1 MLPLRFTG
9 GSSGIGVGRHGTHR
23 GSRKGASMDVLLLIG
38 RFCFG
43 IMFVRSGIFGHFRSY
58 RPTTGYAAAK
68 KIPMPGAA
76 VLLSGFMIILG
87 GLGIILGA
95 WADLSAIL
103 LAVFLFATT
112 FFIHNFWT
120 IPKSEGMTRMQDRI
134 HFEKDL
140 SLLGASL
147 IVFAV
152 VAYGGEFGPSLTDPL
167 FDL

>member
-1 MLPLRFTG
+1 
-9 GSSGIGVGRHGTHR
+9 
-23 GSRKGASMDVLLLIG
+23 MDVLFLVG

-43 IMFVRSGIFGHFRSY
+43 LMFVRSGIFGHFKSY
-58 RPTTGYAAAK
+58 RPMTGYAAAK

-76 VLLSGFMIILG
+76 VLVSGVMILVG
-87 GLGIILGA
+87 GLAIIVGA
-95 WADLSAIL
+95 WADLGAIL

-120 IPKSEGMTRMQDRI
+120 IPKTEGMARIQDRI

-152 VAYGGEFGPSLTDPL
+152 VAFGGEFGPSLTNPL